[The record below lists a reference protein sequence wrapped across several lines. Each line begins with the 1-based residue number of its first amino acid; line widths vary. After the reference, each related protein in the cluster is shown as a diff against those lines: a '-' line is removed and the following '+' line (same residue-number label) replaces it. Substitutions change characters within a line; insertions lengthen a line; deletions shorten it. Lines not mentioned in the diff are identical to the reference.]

1 MLICSQ
7 IHKQMMKRTS
17 FQWADALPPTISK
30 REVRLV
36 MLAMKEELFSPLAG
50 EMKCKKVAKNSSM
63 L

>member
-30 REVRLV
+30 REDEVGDACNERRIV
-36 MLAMKEELFSPLAG
+36 FSTG
-50 EMKCKKVAKNSSM
+50 MRNEVQEGG
-63 L
+63 